1 MPFITEELWQNL
13 KEHMIG
19 LDADSIMVA
28 DYPEAEKT
36 KIDAAVEA
44 EIDMIIEIVHN
55 IRNIRAQYK
64 VEPNR
69 WVEASIYTGPSL
81 NKSLIPYTKAIQT
94 LARANPVSF
103 MKGEPK
109 TETGDN
115 TLVLPLQETTLV
127 IPMSSMLDL
136 EAEKKRL
143 QKELDNV
150 QNEVTRLEGRLKD
163 EAFLTK
169 APAAVIEKE
178 KQKLYTLND
187 RLEKLKQHGSRL

>member
-1 MPFITEELWQNL
+1 MQSRKKVFPFLAALLAVLAGAVLPAAAQPPASPVRYTE
-13 KEHMIG
+13 
-19 LDADSIMVA
+19 
-28 DYPEAEKT
+28 
-36 KIDAAVEA
+36 AV
-44 EIDMIIEIVHN
+44 
-55 IRNIRAQYK
+55 
-64 VEPNR
+64 
-69 WVEASIYTGPSL
+69 
-81 NKSLIPYTKAIQT
+81 KS

-115 TLVLPLQETTLV
+115 PLVLPLQKTTLV
-127 IPMSSMLDL
+127 IPLSSMVDL

-150 QNEVTRLEGRLKD
+150 QNEVTRLEGRLQD

-169 APAAVIEKE
+169 APTAVIEKE

-187 RLEKLKQHGSRL
+187 RLEKLKQQSSRL